1 MPSLYFFNLC
11 TKYIRKN
18 AGLEE
23 IEIGIIIA
31 GKKNNNLK
39 SAEHIPLMA
48 GSEEELRTLLLKVKE
63 ENTKSTL
70 LLNIKVKTKTK
81 QSLCQ
86 QCQPNENKG
95 VSKVSKN

>member
-48 GSEEELRTLLLKVKE
+48 GTEEDLRTL
-63 ENTKSTL
+63 TKGERREHKIYSTA
-70 LLNIKVKTKTK
+70 
-81 QSLCQ
+81 QY
-86 QCQPNENKG
+86 
-95 VSKVSKN
+95 